1 MNFLRHLAPRQFK
14 SGVCV
19 QEAVSTQ
26 WKEGQEIME
35 PEPTG
40 KGEGGEAAA
49 GDRTLTGGIFGII
62 GCDKG

>member
-1 MNFLRHLAPRQFK
+1 MHFLRHLAPRQFNRV
-14 SGVCV
+14 VCG
-19 QEAVSTQ
+19 EGGSTQ

-40 KGEGGEAAA
+40 KGEGDAAAA
-49 GDRTLTGGIFGII
+49 GDRMLTGGIFGII